1 MKQKQKNRKKE
12 LKNEHD
18 EKESKRKERLM
29 GFQAVF
35 VVLLC
40 KSIKGY
46 GSQKKK
52 GGGEEKDI
60 LVETNYPYLHSSLFL
75 SSLPFLSHFLHFLHF
90 AWRRAGGHKNEFF
103 GFSGPKFPKT
113 GENFRTYILVETNYP
128 FSSLLLN
135 NHLSLVSLVCIII
148 FVLPNPTTSRPF
160 SISLCRGMEL
170 KETLHGPTPRWWQ
183 VQVRL
188 IELIK
193 ATTF

>member
-1 MKQKQKNRKKE
+1 MAAK
-12 LKNEHD
+12 
-18 EKESKRKERLM
+18 
-29 GFQAVF
+29 
-35 VVLLC
+35 
-40 KSIKGY
+40 
-46 GSQKKK
+46 KKK
-52 GGGEEKDI
+52 GGGRKKIFQLKQII
-60 LVETNYPYLHSSLFL
+60 LISILLFSFL
-75 SSLPFLSHFLHFLHF
+75 LFPFLSHFLHFLHF

-148 FVLPNPTTSRPF
+148 FVLPNPTSRPF

-193 ATTF
+193 ATTFQYASS